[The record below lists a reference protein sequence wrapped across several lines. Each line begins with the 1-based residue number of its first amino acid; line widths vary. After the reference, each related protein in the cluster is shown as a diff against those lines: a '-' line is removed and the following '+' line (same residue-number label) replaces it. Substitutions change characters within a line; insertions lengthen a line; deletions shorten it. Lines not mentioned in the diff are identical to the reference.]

1 MKIVVIGGTG
11 LIGSKLVE
19 LLREAGHEPVA
30 ASPATGVNSLT
41 GEGVAEVCAGA
52 QVVVDVANAPVWEDS
67 AVLDFFRTSS
77 RNLLAAE
84 AEAGVGHHV
93 ALSVVGNDRLPDS
106 GYLRAKAAQE
116 EVIRGG
122 GVPFTIV
129 RATQFFEFIGKI
141 ADAATEGDT
150 VRLPPAL
157 MRPVAADDVAA
168 TLADIAT
175 GPAVNG
181 IVELG
186 GPDLIGMAE
195 LARRVLESNRDRR
208 VVEPDPHAA
217 YFGAEIDDGSLNP
230 GSDARIGA
238 IRFDDWLAAASHA

>member
-11 LIGSKLVE
+11 LIGSKLVGG
-19 LLREAGHEPVA
+19 LREAGHEPVA
-30 ASPATGVNSLT
+30 ASPDTGVNAVT
-41 GEGVAEVCAGA
+41 GEGLREVLAGA
-52 QVVVDVANAPVWEDS
+52 RVVVDVANAPAWEDS
-67 AVLDFFRTSS
+67 AVLEFFRTTS

-84 AEAGVGHHV
+84 AEAGVEHHV

-116 EVIRGG
+116 EVVRAGA
-122 GVPFTIV
+122 VPFTIV
-129 RATQFFEFIGKI
+129 RATQFFEFIGRV
-141 ADAATEGDT
+141 ADSSTDGDT

-181 IVELG
+181 VVELG
-186 GPDLIGMAE
+186 GPELIRMDE
-195 LARRVLESNRDRR
+195 LARRLLEANGDRR
-208 VVEPDPHAA
+208 IVTADPHAR
-217 YFGAEIDDGSLNP
+217 YFGAELDNGSLTP
-230 GSDARIGA
+230 GPDARIGSV
-238 IRFDDWLAAASHA
+238 RFDDWLAAAGRR